1 MLLENG
7 EKSKCVMEQQKRFLN
22 FLNLILIKLI
32 LIGSKALDKIKRQNL
47 WVAELFIWNVI

>member
-47 WVAELFIWNVI
+47 